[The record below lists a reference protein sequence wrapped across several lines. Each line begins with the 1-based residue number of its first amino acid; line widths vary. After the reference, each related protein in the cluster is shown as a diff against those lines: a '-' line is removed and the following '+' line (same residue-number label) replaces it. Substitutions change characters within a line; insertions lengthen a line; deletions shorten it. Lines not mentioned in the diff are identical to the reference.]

1 MTEMNI
7 TGVTSAIV
15 DHLRIHIVERILLP
29 GQKLNEAEIASR
41 LGISRPPLREAF
53 RILEGEDLV
62 VTVSRKGCYVKQVS
76 IEACRDIFQVREMME
91 CYAIDL
97 IRDKKINNFS
107 KIELALHEHII
118 RELPSGS
125 DPYEKYRYLKAIAD
139 FHIQMV
145 ESAENF
151 LLNQHYH
158 KSFPA
163 LARYQ
168 SMYTYINNLMEE
180 SKMVHTRILG
190 LIQEQQFERAKN
202 EIRLHIKGFLSLL
215 EKQLKQNEEGVRLA
229 ERLHKNS
236 KNAPEENWREKTQS
250 MR

>member
-1 MTEMNI
+1 MKEMNI

-15 DHLRIHIVERILLP
+15 NHLRIHIVERILLP

-62 VTVSRKGCYVKQVS
+62 VTVPRKGCYVKQVS

-91 CYAIDL
+91 CYAVDL
-97 IRDKKINNFS
+97 IREKKINNFS
-107 KIELALHEHII
+107 RVESALHEHVI
-118 RELPSGS
+118 REVPKGS
-125 DPYEKYRYLKAIAD
+125 DPYEKYRYLKTIAD

-168 SMYTYINNLMEE
+168 SMYTYINDLMEE

-190 LIQEQQFERAKN
+190 LIQEQQFEQAKK
-202 EIRLHIKGFLSLL
+202 EIRLHVRGFLSIL
-215 EKQLKQNEEGVRLA
+215 ENQLKQNTEGVGLE
-229 ERLHKNS
+229 ERNLHENS
-236 KNAPEENWREKTQS
+236 KNAPEVNWRVKSGQ
-250 MR
+250 